1 MQYLQIRVLDNGREF
16 REITLEMQVCV
27 RGWGRLSFDF
37 EPNSGKNPADS
48 LSTAGIKTGNMEST
62 NGAGSS
68 SLGLE

>member
-1 MQYLQIRVLDNGREF
+1 MEENLRRLPWRWKC
-16 REITLEMQVCV
+16 LCV

-48 LSTAGIKTGNMEST
+48 LSTAGIKTGSMEST

-68 SLGLE
+68 SLGLEQIF